1 MFNFINKEINKGVLK
16 IIPFGGVGN
25 VTKNMYVYEYEND
38 ILIIDCGIGF
48 PDDAMPGIDL
58 VIPDIS
64 YLSDKKNKIKGI
76 LVTHGHEDHIGA
88 LPYIYNNLPD
98 IPIYASKLAAA
109 FIEEKFKEFNINKKV
124 RVLEKN
130 KELFFGRFKVD
141 WVHITHSIP
150 DTVNYIIR
158 TPIGSIYHGSDFKF
172 DWTPIDEKPP
182 EIAKIALAGQK
193 GILCLLSDC
202 LGAERKGATLSEKV
216 IEETFETEIANCPG
230 KFIVTTQSSNISRLQ
245 LAIKVGLKNNRL
257 IATVGKSIEK
267 SLEIAHRL
275 SYVNIPKEKYVRTE
289 DVPKYPPKSLL
300 LLVSGSQGQES
311 SALSR
316 ITNGDHPS
324 IKINKGDVVVFSS
337 DPIPG
342 NENNVYTLIDTLCR
356 LGARV
361 SYSDVRDELHVSG
374 HGSQNDLLLLLSLTK
389 PKFVFPIGGTYRH
402 MQQYSL
408 LAQNLGY
415 TEDQILLGENGR
427 ILEISTKGAKL
438 TNQVDLE
445 NVMIDGLG
453 VGDVGDIV
461 LRDRK
466 QMSKDGIVVV
476 IVHLNQITHK
486 EIGEPDIISR
496 GFVYM
501 KESENLINDAKKVI
515 IDSLLYNN
523 ERIREWQFIKKK
535 IEEDLKKFLF
545 KKTKRRPMIVPVI
558 IEV

>member
-1 MFNFINKEINKGVLK
+1 MFNFVNKKNTGILK
-16 IIPFGGVGN
+16 IISLGGVGN
-25 VTKNMYVYEYEND
+25 VTKNMYVYEYGND
-38 ILIIDCGIGF
+38 ILLVDCGVGF
-48 PDDAMPGIDL
+48 PDEAMPGIDL

-64 YLSDKKNKIKGI
+64 YLSDKKNKIRGMLI
-76 LVTHGHEDHIGA
+76 THGHDDHIGA

-98 IPIYASKLAAA
+98 IPIFASRLAAA

-124 RVLEKN
+124 TVLEKN
-130 KELFFGRFKVD
+130 RELNLGKFRID
-141 WVHITHSIP
+141 WIHITHSIP
-150 DTVNYIIR
+150 DTVNYIIQ
-158 TPIGSIYHGSDFKF
+158 TPIGNIYHGSDFKF

-182 EIAKIALAGQK
+182 EIAKIAIAGQR

-230 KFIVTTQSSNISRLQ
+230 KFIVTTQSSNISRLE

-275 SYVNIPKEKYVRTE
+275 SYVNIPRDKFVRTE
-289 DVPKYPPKSLL
+289 DIPKYPPKSLL

-374 HGSQNDLLLLLSLTK
+374 HGSQNDLLLLLSLTR
-389 PKFVFPIGGTYRH
+389 PKYVFPIGGTFRH

-408 LAQNLGY
+408 LAQSLGY
-415 TEDQILLGENGR
+415 SDKQIILGENGR
-427 ILEISTKGAKL
+427 ILELSESDAKL
-438 TNQVDLE
+438 NNQVDLE

-461 LRDRK
+461 LRDRR

-476 IVHLNQITHK
+476 IVHLSEGSSK
-486 EIGEPDIISR
+486 EVGEPDIISR

-501 KESENLINDAKKVI
+501 KESEDLISEAKKVI
-515 IDSLLYNN
+515 NLSLINN
-523 ERIREWQFIKKK
+523 DKNIKEWQFIKKK
-535 IEEDLKKFLF
+535 IEEDLKKFFF